1 MGCPSFYTISQEK
14 LYLEANDRD
23 NKVINN
29 KANNSSVVL
38 LDPVNKFV
46 LSRVCTCHSICIIY
60 AVLLY
65 GLWFL
70 NCSDFQYTHLQ
81 DHHQE
86 LHHQNHPHKLCY
98 YTIKYVCSY

>member
-1 MGCPSFYTISQEK
+1 MIPGSHFVNNTCPSFYTISQEK

-65 GLWFL
+65 GLWFI
-70 NCSDFQYTHLQ
+70 NCSDCDF
-81 DHHQE
+81 
-86 LHHQNHPHKLCY
+86 
-98 YTIKYVCSY
+98 CSEHVTSKIPNGV